1 MSMTQ
6 TLFAEKTILFSL
18 TAWLT
23 LRYPQGASTAWPR
36 RRALL
41 MREELLVLA
50 RYDTEGNVR
59 WRFRRGLTTRTAMP
73 GATGRAKRLCRIMRG

>member
-1 MSMTQ
+1 
-6 TLFAEKTILFSL
+6 
-18 TAWLT
+18 
-23 LRYPQGASTAWPR
+23 
-36 RRALL
+36 
-41 MREELLVLA
+41 LA